1 MNIPVLRT
9 KSKLYSGIGLLLLAV
24 VFFDLMG
31 AVIKYLGDVYPPQ
44 QLSFFRN
51 IFGLVPS
58 LLLLAFSESWVK
70 QGRKIIIRQWK
81 LGLFRGLLI
90 AAAQFCYYLSLRHI
104 EFAIATTIS
113 LSGPLFVTL
122 LSAPVLKHKVGLIR
136 WIAVFL
142 GFIGILLVVN
152 PDPRIFNWYSLLPL
166 CSAFCYSSTSV
177 TASLFDDSTPTPLMN
192 MYTLVGA
199 LIGSFLSLFMTGT
212 YTEIVQNQDWLWLF
226 GMGVFGGTG
235 VYLWVSAY
243 RKTEPSNLSPFQYFS
258 IPISFLMGWM
268 FFGEAPF
275 SKLFPGVLLILAGGF
290 LVILHE
296 RRN

>member
-1 MNIPVLRT
+1 MKIPVFRT

-58 LLLLAFSESWVK
+58 LLLLAFSDSWVK

-113 LSGPLFVTL
+113 LSGPLYVTL
-122 LSAPVLKHKVGLIR
+122 LSAPVLKHKVSYPLDRRISR
-136 WIAVFL
+136 L
-142 GFIGILLVVN
+142 YR
-152 PDPRIFNWYSLLPL
+152 DPACRQSRF
-166 CSAFCYSSTSV
+166 
-177 TASLFDDSTPTPLMN
+177 
-192 MYTLVGA
+192 
-199 LIGSFLSLFMTGT
+199 
-212 YTEIVQNQDWLWLF
+212 QDF
-226 GMGVFGGTG
+226 
-235 VYLWVSAY
+235 
-243 RKTEPSNLSPFQYFS
+243 
-258 IPISFLMGWM
+258 
-268 FFGEAPF
+268 
-275 SKLFPGVLLILAGGF
+275 
-290 LVILHE
+290 
-296 RRN
+296 

>member
-1 MNIPVLRT
+1 MKIPVVRT

-81 LGLFRGLLI
+81 LGLFRGFLI

-122 LSAPVLKHKVGLIR
+122 LSAPVLKDKVGLIR

-152 PDPRIFNWYSLLPL
+152 PDPRIFNW
-166 CSAFCYSSTSV
+166 
-177 TASLFDDSTPTPLMN
+177 
-192 MYTLVGA
+192 
-199 LIGSFLSLFMTGT
+199 LSL
-212 YTEIVQNQDWLWLF
+212 IH
-226 GMGVFGGTG
+226 
-235 VYLWVSAY
+235 
-243 RKTEPSNLSPFQYFS
+243 
-258 IPISFLMGWM
+258 I
-268 FFGEAPF
+268 
-275 SKLFPGVLLILAGGF
+275 
-290 LVILHE
+290 
-296 RRN
+296 

>member
-1 MNIPVLRT
+1 MKIPVLRT

-44 QLSFFRN
+44 QLSFLRN

-113 LSGPLFVTL
+113 LFAQPSVIR
-122 LSAPVLKHKVGLIR
+122 APV
-136 WIAVFL
+136 
-142 GFIGILLVVN
+142 
-152 PDPRIFNWYSLLPL
+152 LLPL
-166 CSAFCYSSTSV
+166 C
-177 TASLFDDSTPTPLMN
+177 LMIPPPL
-192 MYTLVGA
+192 L
-199 LIGSFLSLFMTGT
+199 
-212 YTEIVQNQDWLWLF
+212 
-226 GMGVFGGTG
+226 
-235 VYLWVSAY
+235 
-243 RKTEPSNLSPFQYFS
+243 
-258 IPISFLMGWM
+258 
-268 FFGEAPF
+268 
-275 SKLFPGVLLILAGGF
+275 
-290 LVILHE
+290 
-296 RRN
+296 